1 MLKRIIR
8 LCLSHPVMVM
18 LAALMLLVFGT
29 VTVMKARYDVFPEFV
44 PPQAVVQ
51 TEAPGMTPE
60 QVEALVT
67 RPLEAVVNGANGVA
81 MVRSESVPGLS
92 VITVTFVDGSDPYRA
107 RQVIA
112 EAVAEAA
119 SQLPGGVD
127 APKLTPLTS
136 STMDLLKIGFLSD
149 TLSPMQLRDIVEWQV
164 RPRLLAARG
173 VARINVFGGEQ
184 RQIEVQVKPAELV
197 ARHIALSDVE
207 SAVRAATAIRGGGFS
222 ETPNQRILVE
232 PANGAVTPQAIA
244 EAVLPAA
251 GSGPEIRIG
260 DVADV
265 RYAAAPKYGDA
276 LVMGK
281 PGLLLTLSSQYGANT
296 LDTTRTA
303 EAALA
308 DLMPTLKAQGIKVYP
323 AMHRPANF
331 IQTALAGIQL
341 DLLIG
346 AALIAFI
353 LMLFLR
359 DLRVAVIAFLS
370 IPLSL
375 LAALIVLDTMGET
388 INTMT
393 LGGLAVALG
402 VVIDDAIVDLENIVR
417 RLRMAPEGASR
428 AGIIEAAAIEVRGPV
443 VYATYVLALTI
454 MPILFLTGLQGAF
467 FSPLALSFLLATLAS
482 LAVAVTV
489 TPALAML
496 MLGKTKPHSE
506 PAFLGWLKDR
516 HAGLLETVC
525 ASPRQAALACAVIG
539 ILTLAGFS
547 SFGSEL
553 LPSFRERHYVLSVRG
568 PAGASMS
575 WMREQGARISRD
587 LLAIPGVATV
597 EQQIGRAEAGED
609 IFPPSESEI
618 HVELDSSV
626 GGHAEEKILGRIRGV
641 LASYPGLNTEAQTFL
656 GDRIG
661 ESLSGET
668 AKVAIGIY
676 GADLDTLDRVA
687 TQIAAVLR
695 TVPDAADVQM
705 KSQPQSPMMRI
716 RLDPE
721 RMALHGV
728 SPADAQDA
736 IELAFQ
742 GRTAAQVAQADRIT
756 NVSMTFPPGTVR
768 DPEELGSVL
777 VRGAGGSTVPLDQIA
792 SLALT
797 EGRPLIN
804 HEGGQRL
811 QIVTAN
817 PTRADIAGFV
827 RDAKAQI
834 ARKVK
839 LPAGVYLDFGGEA
852 AGQAAAQRQIAIN
865 VAIAAVGMI
874 ALLALAFGG
883 PRPAALIL
891 TTAPFAM
898 TGGVVAVAL
907 TGGILSLGALVGF
920 VTLFGISAR
929 NAILLIA
936 HTDHLV
942 ASEGEAWTM
951 ATVLRATR
959 ERVTPILMTA
969 LVTGLGLAPLA
980 LEAGQAGR
988 EIQGAMAIVILGGL
1002 ISSTAMS
1009 LIALPALILAYRHP
1023 QGGPAEPAAAMT
1035 SERPA

>member
-8 LCLSHPVMVM
+8 LCLGHPIIVM
-18 LAALMLLVFGT
+18 LAALMLLVLGT
-29 VTVMKARYDVFPEFV
+29 ITVMKAPYDVFPEFV

-51 TEAPGMTPE
+51 TEAPGLTPE

-81 MVRSESVPGLS
+81 TVRSESVPGLS

-107 RQVIA
+107 RQV
-112 EAVAEAA
+112 VAEALAEVA
-119 SQLPGGVD
+119 SQLPAGVNT
-127 APKLTPLTS
+127 PKLTPLTS
-136 STMDLLKIGFLSD
+136 STMDLLKIGFLSKRL
-149 TLSPMQLRDIVEWQV
+149 TPMQLRDIVEWQV

-184 RQIEVQVKPAELV
+184 RRIEVQVKPAELV
-197 ARHIALSDVE
+197 ARNIAISDVE
-207 SAVRAATAIRGGGFS
+207 NAIQAATAIRGGGFAD
-222 ETPNQRILVE
+222 TPNQRILIE
-232 PANGAVTPQAIA
+232 PTSGAVTPQAIA
-244 EAVLPAA
+244 DAVLPV
-251 GSGPEIRIG
+251 GSGPAIRIG
-260 DVADV
+260 DIATV
-265 RYAAAPKYGDA
+265 RYEPAPQYGDA
-276 LVMGK
+276 LIMGK

-308 DLMPTLKAQGIKVYP
+308 DLMPMLRKQGITVYP
-323 AMHRPANF
+323 ALHRPANF

-353 LMLFLR
+353 LMAFLR

-375 LAALIVLDTMGET
+375 LAALIALDAMGQT

-417 RLRMAPEGASR
+417 RLRMAREGADR
-428 AGIIEAAAIEVRGPV
+428 AGIIQDAAIEVRAPV

-467 FSPLALSFLLATLAS
+467 FSPLALAFLLATLAS
-482 LAVAVTV
+482 LAVATTV
-489 TPALAML
+489 TPALSML
-496 MLGKTKPHSE
+496 LLGKVRPHSE
-506 PAFLGWLKDR
+506 PAFLDR
-516 HAGLLETVC
+516 IKNSHSRLLAWVC
-525 ASPRQAALACAVIG
+525 ARPAQVVMASAAIGVLA
-539 ILTLAGFS
+539 LAGFY

-553 LPSFRERHYVLSVRG
+553 LPSFRERHYVLSLRG
-568 PAGASMS
+568 PSGASMA
-575 WMREQGARISRD
+575 WMREQGMHISHD

-597 EQQIGRAEAGED
+597 EQQLGRAEAGED
-609 IFPPSESEI
+609 IFPPSESEM
-618 HVELDSSV
+618 HVELKPDV
-626 GGHAEEKILGRIRGV
+626 GGHQEEQILTRIRAV
-641 LASYPGLNTEAQTFL
+641 LASYPGVSSETQTFL

-676 GADLDTLDRVA
+676 GAGLDTLDHVA
-687 TQIAAVLR
+687 EQITQVLK
-695 TVPDAADVQM
+695 TVPGAADVQM
-705 KSQPQSPMMRI
+705 KAQPETPMMRI
-716 RLDPE
+716 KLNPE

-728 SPADAQDA
+728 SPTDAQDA
-736 IELAFQ
+736 IEMAFQ
-742 GRTAAQVAQADRIT
+742 GITTAQVASADRT
-756 NVSMTFPPGTVR
+756 VDVAVTLPPGTVR
-768 DPEELGSVL
+768 DPEQISAIL
-777 VRGAGGSTVPLDQIA
+777 VRGAGGTTVPLGQIA
-792 SLALT
+792 SVQLV
-797 EGRPLIN
+797 EGRPLIR

-811 QIVTAN
+811 QMVTAN
-817 PTRADIAGFV
+817 PLGADVTGFV
-827 RDAKAQI
+827 NAAKAAI

-839 LPAGVYLDFGGEA
+839 LPPGVYLDFGGEA
-852 AGQAAAQRQIAIN
+852 QGQAAAQRQITIN
-865 VAIAAVGMI
+865 VAVAAVGMI

-883 PRPAALIL
+883 LRPAALIL
-891 TTAPFAM
+891 TTAPFAVA
-898 TGGVVAVAL
+898 GGVVAVAL
-907 TGGILSLGALVGF
+907 TGGVLSLGALVGF

-936 HTDHLV
+936 HVDHLV
-942 ASEGEAWTM
+942 TIEGEPWNVATM
-951 ATVLRATR
+951 LRATR

-1002 ISSTAMS
+1002 ISSTIMS
-1009 LIALPALILAYRHP
+1009 LIALPALILAFRHP
-1023 QGGPAEPAAAMT
+1023 HAEIAAQA
-1035 SERPA
+1035 

>member
-1 MLKRIIR
+1 MLKRTIR
-8 LCLSHPVMVM
+8 LCLAHPVMVV
-18 LAALMLLVFGT
+18 LAALMLLVLGT
-29 VTVMKARYDVFPEFV
+29 VTVMKTAYDVFPEFV

-81 MVRSESVPGLS
+81 TVRSESVPGLS

-119 SQLPGGVD
+119 GQLPAGVD

-136 STMDLLKIGFLSD
+136 STMDLLKIGFLSNK
-149 TLSPMQLRDIVEWQV
+149 LSPMKLRDIVEWKV

-184 RQIEVQVKPAELV
+184 RRIEVQVKPGELV
-197 ARHIALSDVE
+197 ARDIALADVE

-232 PANGAVTPQAIA
+232 PTSGAVTLQAIA
-244 EAVLPAA
+244 EAVLPA
-251 GSGPEIRIG
+251 GSGPAIRIG
-260 DVADV
+260 DIAHV
-265 RYAAAPKYGDA
+265 RYAPAPKYGDA
-276 LVMGK
+276 LIMGK
-281 PGLLLTLSSQYGANT
+281 PGLLLSLSSQYGANT
-296 LDTTRTA
+296 LDTTRAA

-308 DLMPTLKAQGIKVYP
+308 DLMPSLTAQGITVYP
-323 AMHRPANF
+323 SLHRPANF

-353 LMLFLR
+353 LMMFLR
-359 DLRVAVIAFLS
+359 DLRVALIAFLS

-375 LAALIVLDTMGET
+375 LAALIVLDAMGQT

-417 RLRMAPEGASR
+417 RLRLAPEGASR
-428 AGIIEAAAIEVRGPV
+428 AAIIEDAAIEVRGPV

-496 MLGKTKPHSE
+496 MLGRAKPHSE
-506 PAFLGWLKDR
+506 PAFLSWVKDR
-516 HAGLLETVC
+516 HARLLGSVC
-525 ASPRQAALACAVIG
+525 AHPGRAALAAVAIG
-539 ILTLAGFS
+539 LLAVAGFS
-547 SFGSEL
+547 AFGSEL

-568 PAGASMS
+568 PAGASMG
-575 WMREQGARISRD
+575 WMREQGAHISRD

-609 IFPPSESEI
+609 IFPPSESEF
-618 HVELDSSV
+618 HVELDSHV
-626 GGHAEEKILGRIRGV
+626 GGRREEAILGQIRAV
-641 LASYPGLNTEAQTFL
+641 LNSYPGLNTETQTFL

-687 TQIAAVLR
+687 GQITAVLH
-695 TVPDAADVQM
+695 TVPGAADVQM

-728 SPADAQDA
+728 SPSD
-736 IELAFQ
+736 
-742 GRTAAQVAQADRIT
+742 AQADRIT
-756 NVSMTFPPGTVR
+756 NVSITLPPGAVR

-777 VRGAGGSTVPLDQIA
+777 VRGAGGVTVPLGQIA
-792 SLALT
+792 SLTMT
-797 EGRPLIN
+797 EGRPRIN
-804 HEGGQRL
+804 HEGGLRL
-811 QIVTAN
+811 QMVTAN
-817 PTRADIAGFV
+817 PTRADITGFV
-827 RDAKAQI
+827 HDAKAAI

-839 LPAGVYLDFGGEA
+839 LPPGVYLDFGGEA

-865 VAIAAVGMI
+865 VAVAAVGMI

-891 TTAPFAM
+891 ATAPFAM
-898 TGGVVAVAL
+898 AGGVVAVAL
-907 TGGILSLGALVGF
+907 TGGVLSLGALVGF
-920 VTLFGISAR
+920 VTLFGISAL

-936 HTDHLV
+936 HADHLV
-942 ASEGEAWTM
+942 TSEGEPWGMTTM
-951 ATVLRATR
+951 LRATR

-988 EIQGAMAIVILGGL
+988 GDEQQMGRQCKGLQRSVVGRLTAIDHHIVEDRLHQIQKLL
-1002 ISSTAMS
+1002 HDLRRRS
-1009 LIALPALILAYRHP
+1009 LVSVEVP
-1023 QGGPAEPAAAMT
+1023 G
-1035 SERPA
+1035 

>member
-8 LCLSHPVMVM
+8 LCLTHPVIVM
-18 LAALMLLVFGT
+18 LAALMLLVLGT
-29 VTVMKARYDVFPEFV
+29 ITVMRAPYDVFPEFV
-44 PPQAVVQ
+44 PPQAEVQ

-67 RPLEAVVNGANGVA
+67 RPLESVVNGANGVA
-81 MVRSESVPGLS
+81 TVRSQSVPGLS

-112 EAVAEAA
+112 EAVAETAA
-119 SQLPGGVD
+119 KLPAGVD

-149 TLSPMQLRDIVEWQV
+149 KLSPMKLRDIVEWKV

-173 VARINVFGGEQ
+173 VARINIFGGEQ
-184 RQIEVQVKPAELV
+184 RRIEVQVKPAELV
-197 ARHIALSDVE
+197 ARNISLGEVE
-207 SAVRAATAIRGGGFS
+207 SAIQAATAIRGGGFS

-232 PANGAVTPQAIA
+232 PTNGAVTPQAIA
-244 EAVLPAA
+244 EAVLPT
-251 GSGPEIRIG
+251 GSGPAIRIG
-260 DVADV
+260 DIADV
-265 RYAAAPKYGDA
+265 RYASAPKYGDA
-276 LVMGK
+276 LIMGK

-308 DLMPTLKAQGIKVYP
+308 DIMPALKEQGIKVYP
-323 AMHRPANF
+323 ALHRPANF

-359 DLRVAVIAFLS
+359 DLRVAMIAFLS

-375 LAALIVLDTMGET
+375 LAALIVLDVMGET

-417 RLRMAPEGASR
+417 RLRMAPDGANR
-428 AGIIEAAAIEVRGPV
+428 AAIIESAAIEVRGPV

-496 MLGKTKPHSE
+496 MLGRNRPHSE
-506 PAFLGWLKDR
+506 PAFLDRIKSGHARLLKAVCAR
-516 HAGLLETVC
+516 PRGAVLTSAIIGLL
-525 ASPRQAALACAVIG
+525 AV
-539 ILTLAGFS
+539 AGFS
-547 SFGSEL
+547 AFGSEL

-568 PAGASMS
+568 PAGASMT
-575 WMREQGARISRD
+575 WMREQGARISHD

-618 HVELDSSV
+618 HVELKSDV
-626 GGHAEEKILGRIRGV
+626 GGHAEEAILGRIRAV
-641 LASYPGLNTEAQTFL
+641 LASYPGLNTETQTFL

-687 TQIAAVLR
+687 GQIAAALR
-695 TVPDAADVQM
+695 TVPGAADVQM

-716 RLDPE
+716 RLDAA

-742 GRTAAQVAQADRIT
+742 GRTTAQVAQADRIT
-756 NVSMTFPPGTVR
+756 DVSMTLPPDAVR
-768 DPEELGSVL
+768 DPEGLGSVL
-777 VRGAGGSTVPLDQIA
+777 VRGAGGSTVPLDEIA
-792 SLALT
+792 TLAMT
-797 EGRPLIN
+797 EGRPLIS
-804 HEGGQRL
+804 HVGGQRL
-811 QIVTAN
+811 QMVTAN

-827 RDAKAQI
+827 SDAKAVI

-839 LPAGVYLDFGGEA
+839 LPQGVYLDFGGEA
-852 AGQAAAQRQIAIN
+852 AGQSAAQRQIAMN
-865 VAIAAVGMI
+865 VAVAAVGMI
-874 ALLALAFGG
+874 ALLSLAFGG
-883 PRPAALIL
+883 LRPAALIL

-898 TGGVVAVAL
+898 AGGVVAVAL
-907 TGGILSLGALVGF
+907 TGGVLSLGALVGF

-942 ASEGEAWTM
+942 SAEGEPWTA

-1002 ISSTAMS
+1002 ISSTIMS
-1009 LIALPALILAYRHP
+1009 LVALPALILAFRHP
-1023 QGGPAEPAAAMT
+1023 RTDGAIPADA
-1035 SERPA
+1035 

>member
-8 LCLSHPVMVM
+8 LCLGHPVMVT
-18 LAALMLLVFGT
+18 LAAFMLLILGT
-29 VTVMKARYDVFPEFV
+29 LTVMKARYDVFPEFV

-92 VITVTFVDGSDPYRA
+92 VINVTFVDGSDPYRA

-119 SQLPGGVD
+119 SQLPAGVD

-149 TLSPMQLRDIVEWQV
+149 KLSPMQLRDIVEWQV

-184 RQIEVQVKPAELV
+184 RRIEVQVKPAELV
-197 ARHIALSDVE
+197 ARNMALSDVE
-207 SAVRAATAIRGGGFS
+207 GAVQAATAIRGGGFA

-232 PANGAVTPQAIA
+232 PTSGAVTPQAIA
-244 EAVLPAA
+244 EAVVPT
-251 GSGPEIRIG
+251 GSGPAIRIG
-260 DVADV
+260 DIADV
-265 RYAAAPKYGDA
+265 RYAPAPKYGDA
-276 LVMGK
+276 LIMGR

-308 DLMPTLKAQGIKVYP
+308 DLLPALKAQGIKVYP
-323 AMHRPANF
+323 ALHRPANF
-331 IQTALAGIQL
+331 IQTALAGIQI

-346 AALIAFI
+346 AALIAFV

-359 DLRVAVIAFLS
+359 DLRVAMIAFLS

-417 RLRMAPEGASR
+417 RLRMAPDGASR
-428 AGIIEAAAIEVRGPV
+428 AAIIEAAAIEVRGPV

-467 FSPLALSFLLATLAS
+467 FGPLALSFLLATLAS

-496 MLGKTKPHSE
+496 MLGQTRPHSE
-506 PAFLGWLKDR
+506 PAFLARIKDG
-516 HAGLLETVC
+516 HARLLEAVC
-525 ASPRQAALACAVIG
+525 ARPGQIALASAIVG
-539 ILTLAGFS
+539 ILAVAGFS
-547 SFGSEL
+547 AFGSEL

-568 PAGASMS
+568 PAGSSMA
-575 WMREQGARISRD
+575 WMHEQGARISHD
-587 LLAIPGVATV
+587 LLTIPGIATV
-597 EQQIGRAEAGED
+597 EQQIGRAEVGED

-618 HVELDSSV
+618 HVELNGNV
-626 GGHAEEKILGRIRGV
+626 GGHAEQTILGEIRAV
-641 LASYPGLNTEAQTFL
+641 LGSYPGINTETQTFL

-687 TQIAAVLR
+687 GRINAVLR
-695 TVPDAADVQM
+695 TVSGAADVQM
-705 KSQPQSPMMRI
+705 KSQPQSPTMHI
-716 RLDPE
+716 RLDAG

-728 SPADAQDA
+728 SPSDAQDA

-742 GRTAAQVAQADRIT
+742 GRKAAQVAQADRIT
-756 NVSMTFPPGTVR
+756 EVSMTLPPGTVS
-768 DPEELGSVL
+768 DPEELGKVL
-777 VRGAGGSTVPLDQIA
+777 VRGAGGSTVPLGEIA
-792 SLALT
+792 SLAMT

-804 HEGGQRL
+804 HVGGQRL
-811 QIVTAN
+811 QVVTAN
-817 PTRADIAGFV
+817 PTRNDIAGFV
-827 RDAKAQI
+827 HDAKAAI
-834 ARKVK
+834 ARQVK
-839 LPAGVYLDFGGEA
+839 LPQGVYLDFGGEA
-852 AGQAAAQRQIAIN
+852 AGQAAAQRQLTIN
-865 VAIAAVGMI
+865 VAVAAVGMI
-874 ALLALAFGG
+874 ALLLLAFGG

-898 TGGVVAVAL
+898 VGGVVAVAL
-907 TGGILSLGALVGF
+907 TGGVLSLGALVGF

-942 ASEGEAWTM
+942 STEGEPWTTS
-951 ATVLRATR
+951 TVLRATR

-1002 ISSTAMS
+1002 ISSTTMS
-1009 LIALPALILAYRHP
+1009 LIALPALILAFRHP
-1023 QGGPAEPAAAMT
+1023 KGEIEPALVT
-1035 SERPA
+1035 PGE